1 MSKACRI
8 LVAFLLGLVSFPL
21 MFLLGEGVSIPSSIQ
36 AAGYIEGGIFI
47 SVLGGYFFIS
57 GYLLSHR
64 NPQAIRKDWFIILTL
79 TFTLIVTAVVAFIVE
94 PNRSAVMGTVGM
106 AVLAVALSF
115 SGAALAARA
124 ARH

>member
-1 MSKACRI
+1 
-8 LVAFLLGLVSFPL
+8 
-21 MFLLGEGVSIPSSIQ
+21 
-36 AAGYIEGGIFI
+36 
-47 SVLGGYFFIS
+47 
-57 GYLLSHR
+57 LLSHR